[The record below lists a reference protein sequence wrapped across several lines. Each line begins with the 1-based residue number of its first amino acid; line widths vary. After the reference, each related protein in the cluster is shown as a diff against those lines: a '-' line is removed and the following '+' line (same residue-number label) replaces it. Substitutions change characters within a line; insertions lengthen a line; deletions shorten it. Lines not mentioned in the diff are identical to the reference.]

1 MWGFTAFILLAKKNN
16 TGTLTEGVAF
26 ASLSLFELLNH
37 PMTTII
43 NGFEN
48 LQTVLNCF
56 GRIQDYLNS
65 QERVDYRIP
74 LHDRKDSSVSGFSTP
89 DDTLKDTIILKEKQD
104 PDSGTDAFVAVVEGA
119 SVGYTIGGDSPTL
132 KNLNFQ
138 IPRGEITMVFGA
150 VGSGKSTLLKLLL
163 GEMPSVSG
171 LIRTGFSLAAYCP
184 QSPWV
189 TWGTV
194 QSNIVGMSEWDK
206 KWYDTVVSAC
216 ALRTDL
222 EELPNGDQTHIGTQ
236 GSRLSG
242 GQKMRVVSGG

>member
-1 MWGFTAFILLAKKNN
+1 M
-16 TGTLTEGVAF
+16 
-26 ASLSLFELLNH
+26 
-37 PMTTII
+37 
-43 NGFEN
+43 
-48 LQTVLNCF
+48 
-56 GRIQDYLNS
+56 
-65 QERVDYRIP
+65 DYRIP
-74 LHDRKDSSVSGFSTP
+74 LHDRRDSSVSGLSTP
-89 DDTLKDTIILKEKQD
+89 ADTLKDTIILKEIQD
-104 PDSGTDAFVAVVEGA
+104 PDSDTDAFVAVVEGA

-138 IPRGEITMVFGA
+138 IPRGEITMVFGS

-222 EELPNGDQTHIGTQ
+222 AELPNGDQTHIGTQ

-242 GQKMRVVSGG
+242 GQKMRVVSGR